1 MREDGPVGSVEDT
14 MDWSIVVGLGL
25 GLGIPALGGL
35 NILVRME
42 NRITQL
48 EKDRASDQAWRVE
61 LSTKLDAIAKDLNQ
75 LIGAQTK

>member
-1 MREDGPVGSVEDT
+1 
-14 MDWSIVVGLGL
+14 MDWSIVVGIAL

-61 LSTKLDAIAKDLNQ
+61 LTSKLDAIAKDLNQ
-75 LIGAQTK
+75 LIGAQQK

>member
-1 MREDGPVGSVEDT
+1 

-35 NILVRME
+35 NLIVRME

-48 EKDRASDQAWRVE
+48 EKDRASDQMWRVE
-61 LSTKLDAIAKDLNQ
+61 LSSKLDAIAKDLNQ
-75 LIGAQTK
+75 LIGANK

>member
-1 MREDGPVGSVEDT
+1 

-35 NILVRME
+35 NLIVRME

-48 EKDRASDQAWRVE
+48 EKDRASDQMWRVE
-61 LSTKLDAIAKDLNQ
+61 LSNKLDAIAKDLNQ
-75 LIGAQTK
+75 LIGANK

>member
-1 MREDGPVGSVEDT
+1 
-14 MDWSIVVGLGL
+14 MDWSIVVGIAL

-61 LSTKLDAIAKDLNQ
+61 LGTKLDAIAKDLNQ
-75 LIGAQTK
+75 LIGAQQSK

>member
-1 MREDGPVGSVEDT
+1 
-14 MDWSIVVGLGL
+14 MDWSIVMGLGIGLGL
-25 GLGIPALGGL
+25 PTIGGL

-61 LSTKLDAIAKDLNQ
+61 LSSKLDAIAKDLNQ
-75 LIGAQTK
+75 LIGSQHR

>member
-1 MREDGPVGSVEDT
+1 
-14 MDWSIVVGLGL
+14 MDWSIVVGIAL

-61 LSTKLDAIAKDLNQ
+61 LATKLDAIAKDLNQ
-75 LIGAQTK
+75 LIGSRQGR